1 MSPTSTSDKSRLNA
15 LTGLRFFAALAVY
28 LSHHPRPDYMP
39 AFLATLFKAGYNGV
53 TIFFVLS
60 GFVIGLNYIESLS
73 QPSLR
78 ATIRYFIAR
87 IARVY
92 PLYTIVLLFIWL
104 QRQAPQDVGILSHL
118 LTIQSWSPDL
128 NFAYGYNSPGW
139 SVGVEFFL
147 YLCFPVLALILYPL
161 RKSKGLL
168 WLLVFCI
175 IGTLFLLAWVF
186 VQTGQADLPW
196 EDPAS
201 AHRWLYRTPLLR
213 LGDFCLGILGAL
225 LFQAQKDSA
234 AQHRRMW
241 SLASYAMA
249 AGIIASMIMP
259 SNIYS
264 VYSWDAL
271 YAPLAFLLILGIA
284 LVPSTLL
291 GRLLAAPSIV
301 LLGEASYALYLIH
314 YHMMQTIFR
323 IFRYEASTP
332 PVAIASWLAFFGI
345 CILLS
350 LALYT
355 YVETPIRRLIN
366 AYADRWLKAKH
377 TI

>member
-1 MSPTSTSDKSRLNA
+1 MDFASTKSKLRLDA

-28 LSHHPRPDYMP
+28 QSHHPQPDYMP
-39 AFLATLFKAGYNGV
+39 DFLATFFKAGYNGV

-73 QPSLR
+73 TPSFR
-78 ATIRYFIAR
+78 ATARYFIAR

-92 PLYTIVLLFIWL
+92 PLYIIVLLFIWL
-104 QRQAPQDVGILSHL
+104 QRQAPQDIGLLWHL
-118 LTIQSWSPDL
+118 LTIQGWSPDL
-128 NFAYGYNSPGW
+128 AFAYGYNSPGW

-147 YLCFPVLALILYPL
+147 YLCFPILALIFYPL
-161 RKSKGLL
+161 RKSEKTL
-168 WLLVFCI
+168 WLLVSAVTI
-175 IGTLFLLAWVF
+175 ALFLIAWGLL
-186 VQTGQADLPW
+186 QNGQADLPW

-225 LFQAQKDSA
+225 LFRAQKDSA
-234 AQHRRMW
+234 TQHRRTW
-241 SLASYAMA
+241 SVVSYGA
-249 AGIIASMIMP
+249 ATGIIAAMMIP

-291 GRLLAAPSIV
+291 GRLLATPSIV

-323 IFRYEASTP
+323 IFRYEAYAP

-350 LALYT
+350 LALHT
-355 YVETPIRRLIN
+355 YVETPIRRLMN
-366 AYADRWLKAKH
+366 AYAERWLEAKSS
-377 TI
+377 